1 MASFLLDNSSDA
13 ADHAELRAA
22 IAQAISDG
30 GAEVTVRP
38 VSENTAKQKRMLF
51 GTIDSIRTQTTWYGK
66 VLDKHAWKNM
76 FSACIT
82 RQEVVPAL
90 DGHGFVVIGG
100 ETKNLSRRA
109 FADLITVALA
119 FGNERNVKWKNENW
133 ESMIR
138 EYIDTGR

>member
-1 MASFLLDNSSDA
+1 MASFLLDAGSDA

-22 IAQAISDG
+22 IAQAIADG
-30 GAEVTVRP
+30 GAEVSVKSVNERTV
-38 VSENTAKQKRMLF
+38 KQNRMLF
-51 GTIDSIRTQTTWYGK
+51 GTIDSIRSQTTWHGK
-66 VLDKHAWKNM
+66 RLSKHAWKNM
-76 FSACIT
+76 FSAVVT
-82 RQEVVPAL
+82 RQEVVPAI

-100 ETKNLSRRA
+100 ETKDLSRRA